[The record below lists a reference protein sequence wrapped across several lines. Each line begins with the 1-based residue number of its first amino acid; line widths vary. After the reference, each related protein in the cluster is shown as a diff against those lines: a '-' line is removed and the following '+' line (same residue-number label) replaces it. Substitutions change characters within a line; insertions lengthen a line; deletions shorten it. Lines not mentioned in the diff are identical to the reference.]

1 MGFIKAFTGAVGGT
15 FADQWLD
22 YIMPPKNIPDTAA
35 VFGGEMASANQA
47 RSSNTRFNAG
57 VITNGSKIYVP
68 EGYAVVTL
76 DNGKITGVITEA
88 GGYEFHSDNPHSQS
102 IFAGDGLVG
111 SLVKSSWEK
120 FKFGGAP
127 AATQTMLYV
136 NLKEIPNFRFG
147 TQSPIYWD
155 DSFLGTQVAAMTRG
169 TNTLHIIDPIKFVV
183 NFLPVQYYD
192 GKVFD
197 FADPDNDAVTQ
208 LFDEVVGS
216 LGAAFSQYC
225 NDPQRQNRIT
235 KIQSDQ
241 LGIAKAIGAA
251 VEANY
256 AWKEGRGLE
265 IVRTAII
272 SIEYDE
278 DTTKLLTDV
287 KRADA
292 LSGARGNSFM
302 QQAVA
307 RGMQAAGENGG
318 GANMAFMGMG
328 MGAVGQMGAA
338 VQQPNTPS
346 SYQPNF
352 NAPQQGY
359 PQGQPMPPQYPQG
372 QPMAPGYPQGQPM
385 PPQQQMPA
393 QPMPPQGF
401 APEQPAQPV
410 ASGAGQADVTN
421 KLIEMKKLLDAG
433 VISQEEFNKV
443 KSDLLGI

>member
-1 MGFIKAFTGAVGGT
+1 MGFIRAFAGAIGGT
-15 FADQWLD
+15 FADQWID
-22 YIMPPKNIPDTAA
+22 YIKPPVNVPDTAA
-35 VFGGEMASANQA
+35 VFTGEMASQGQA
-47 RSSNTRFNAG
+47 RSSNIRFNPK
-57 VITNGSKIYVP
+57 VISNGSKIYVP
-68 EGYAVVTL
+68 EGYAIVTL

-102 IFAGDGLVG
+102 IFAGDGIVG
-111 SLVKSSWEK
+111 SIVKSSWEK
-120 FKFGGAP
+120 FKSGGAP
-127 AATQTMLYV
+127 ATDQTIIYV

-169 TNTLHIIDPIKFVV
+169 TNTLHIIDPVKFIV
-183 NFLPVQYYD
+183 NFLPVQYQN
-192 GKVFD
+192 GKTFD
-197 FADPDNDAVTQ
+197 FADPDNDVVTQ
-208 LFDEVVGS
+208 LFNEFVGS

-235 KIQSDQ
+235 KLQSDQ
-241 LGIAKAIGAA
+241 LGLAKTISEV

-256 AWKEGRGLE
+256 AWKEDRGLE
-265 IVRTAII
+265 IMRTAII

-278 DTTKLLTDV
+278 DTTKLLSDV

-292 LSGARGNSFM
+292 LSGARGNSFI

-346 SYQPNF
+346 TYQPNF
-352 NAPQQGY
+352 NQGY
-359 PQGQPMPPQYPQG
+359 PQGQ
-372 QPMAPGYPQGQPM
+372 QPV
-385 PPQQQMPA
+385 A
-393 QPMPPQGF
+393 QPMPTPD
-401 APEQPAQPV
+401 AAPAQPS
-410 ASGAGQADVTN
+410 APATSGTNPAEVTN
-421 KLIEMKKLLDAG
+421 KIIEMKKLLDAG
-433 VISQEEFNKV
+433 VISQEEFNKI